1 VGGGPQQG
9 DEDGANNDAKLAA
22 AAARGDGRA
31 LETLLAR
38 HADRVFAICRR
49 VLGNREDARDA
60 AQEALISIAR
70 RISSFDGRAQFSTWV
85 YRVAVNAALDEARRA
100 SRRPAT
106 VHEGLVAE
114 PVANSPAVDGAVADR
129 IDIDRALQTLPVE
142 FRAAVALRDLC
153 GLDYA
158 EIGIALG
165 IPAGTV
171 RSRIARGR
179 ALLAERL
186 GNPGDPNDRL
196 IERSP

>member
-1 VGGGPQQG
+1 VGGGPRTN
-9 DEDGANNDAKLAA
+9 DDSDADNDARLAA
-22 AAARGDGRA
+22 AAASGDRRA

-49 VLGNREDARDA
+49 VLADREDARDA

-70 RISSFDGRAQFSTWV
+70 RIATFDGRAQFSTWV

-100 SRRPAT
+100 GRRPAT
-106 VHEGLVAE
+106 VHDGLVAE

-129 IDIDRALQTLPVE
+129 VDIEHALQALPVE

-153 GLDYA
+153 GCDYA
-158 EIGIALG
+158 EIATVLD
-165 IPAGTV
+165 IPPGTV

-186 GNPGDPNDRL
+186 GNPDDPHDRL